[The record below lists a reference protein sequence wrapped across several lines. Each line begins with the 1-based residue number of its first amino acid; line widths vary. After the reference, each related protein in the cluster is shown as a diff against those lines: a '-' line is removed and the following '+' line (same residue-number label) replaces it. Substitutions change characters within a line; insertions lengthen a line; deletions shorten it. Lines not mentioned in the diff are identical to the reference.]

1 MRKLM
6 AFALLMTATVA
17 LPAIPGEL
25 ERVIDFDVS
34 ISTLSELVQTGQYDR
49 IDTERHFILEGVVAS
64 IQVFDPEPDSF
75 QALIEVVSSNWV
87 GVERIEVH
95 RVYVLVEGPQYA
107 ERLPERVPADP
118 DPRIIRTNQRLLVV
132 GPFIGTATLE
142 AAEAPVV
149 LAVALR

>member
-17 LPAIPGEL
+17 LPAIPGDL

>member
-6 AFALLMTATVA
+6 MLAVLMAATAG
-17 LPAIPGEL
+17 LSAIPGDL

-34 ISTLSELVQTGQYDR
+34 IRTLSEYVQAQEYDR

-64 IQVFDPEPDSF
+64 IQVFDPEPQSF
-75 QALIEVVSSNWV
+75 QAIIEIVSSNWV

-107 ERLPERVPADP
+107 ERLPERLPTDP

-132 GPFIGTATLE
+132 GPYIGTATLE
-142 AAEAPVV
+142 AAEVPVV
-149 LAVALR
+149 LAAALR